1 MNKLVKIGIYIIVGL
16 AGFLLCS
23 ILSSII
29 LLINHSI
36 IFYIIQMILSI
47 VFSLLLIFILCKYFH
62 KIKLYDLGIYNLSK
76 IFKWAIIA
84 VLLPTLVIA
93 FFIVFIPGQMK
104 FTEINGVQLLNKIGL
119 GVLLIGISTG
129 LTEELWFR
137 GYIMKLIE
145 KNNGKNI
152 AIILSAVVF
161 SLLHMLN
168 IKPEYNAFDI
178 ILKIFNGILVG
189 IMFALIMYKSNSIWS
204 AVIVHIFWNALTTG
218 IIHVGI
224 IESEI
229 ALFNYIPEMD
239 LNIITGGN
247 IGLEVSLP
255 ATIGYIIVIILCII
269 KKKNNDVRPY
279 CT

>member
-62 KIKLYDLGIYNLSK
+62 KIKLYDLGICNLSK

-84 VLLPTLVIA
+84 VLLPTLVIT

-145 KNNGKNI
+145 KNNGKKM

-229 ALFNYIPEMD
+229 ALFNYIPEKD

>member
-1 MNKLVKIGIYIIVGL
+1 MNKLVEIGIYIIVGL

-47 VFSLLLIFILCKYFH
+47 VFSIFLIFILCKYFH
-62 KIKLYDLGIYNLSK
+62 KIKLNDLGICNLSK
-76 IFKWAIIA
+76 IFKWTIIA
-84 VLLPTLVIA
+84 VLLPTFVIA

-145 KNNGKNI
+145 KNNGKNM
-152 AIILSAVVF
+152 AIILSAVIF

-204 AVIVHIFWNALTTG
+204 AVIVHIFWNSLTTG

-229 ALFNYIPEMD
+229 ALFNYIPEKD

>member
-62 KIKLYDLGIYNLSK
+62 KIKLYDLGICNLSK

-145 KNNGKNI
+145 KNNGKNM

-229 ALFNYIPEMD
+229 ALFNYIPEKD